1 MWNEIRSEQ
10 DIRDF
15 MDKVYAFH
23 DSCIKEMHY
32 VSGASVNADLR
43 MYPLNDRRVLNVI
56 IQRQFEDV
64 SMIEMEFAG
73 LKYLNLSPV
82 DEQYTCEIF
91 GSTLLIKDRDI
102 YWCDGQNVSED
113 DIEDYDGTIICAA
126 RLRWRAIDGHMG
138 NGEFYKSVYLE

>member
-1 MWNEIRSEQ
+1 MWNEIRNEQ

-15 MDKVYAFH
+15 MDRVYAFH

-32 VSGASVNADLR
+32 VSGAYVNANLG
-43 MYPLNDRRVLNVI
+43 MHPLNDRRVLNVI

-73 LKYLNLSPV
+73 LKYLNLSPT
-82 DEQYTCEIF
+82 DERYTCEIF
-91 GSTLLIKDRDI
+91 GSTLRIKDSDI
-102 YWCDGQNVSED
+102 YWCDGQNISED

-126 RLRWRAIDGHMG
+126 RLHWRAIDGHMG
-138 NGEFYKSVYLE
+138 NGEFYKSAYLE

>member
-1 MWNEIRSEQ
+1 MWLRNRTTENQKGKKARN
-10 DIRDF
+10 
-15 MDKVYAFH
+15 
-23 DSCIKEMHY
+23 IKEKRQ
-32 VSGASVNADLR
+32 SKNFNADLG
-43 MYPLNDRRVLNVI
+43 MHPLNDRRVLNVI

-102 YWCDGQNVSED
+102 YWCDEQNISED

>member
-1 MWNEIRSEQ
+1 MWNEIRNEQ
-10 DIRDF
+10 DIRDL
-15 MDKVYAFH
+15 MDRVYAFH

-32 VSGASVNADLR
+32 VSGAYVNADLG
-43 MYPLNDRRVLNVI
+43 MHPLNDRRVLNVI
-56 IQRQFEDV
+56 IQRQFEDI

-102 YWCDGQNVSED
+102 YWCDE
-113 DIEDYDGTIICAA
+113 
-126 RLRWRAIDGHMG
+126 
-138 NGEFYKSVYLE
+138 

>member
-1 MWNEIRSEQ
+1 MKFAVNRILEILW
-10 DIRDF
+10 
-15 MDKVYAFH
+15 
-23 DSCIKEMHY
+23 IKSMRFTIA
-32 VSGASVNADLR
+32 VLKNADLR

-91 GSTLLIKDRDI
+91 GSTLLIKDSDI
-102 YWCDGQNVSED
+102 YWCDGQNISED
-113 DIEDYDGTIICAA
+113 DIEDYDRTIICAA

>member
-56 IQRQFEDV
+56 I
-64 SMIEMEFAG
+64 
-73 LKYLNLSPV
+73 
-82 DEQYTCEIF
+82 
-91 GSTLLIKDRDI
+91 
-102 YWCDGQNVSED
+102 
-113 DIEDYDGTIICAA
+113 
-126 RLRWRAIDGHMG
+126 
-138 NGEFYKSVYLE
+138 

>member
-1 MWNEIRSEQ
+1 
-10 DIRDF
+10 
-15 MDKVYAFH
+15 
-23 DSCIKEMHY
+23 
-32 VSGASVNADLR
+32 
-43 MYPLNDRRVLNVI
+43 
-56 IQRQFEDV
+56 
-64 SMIEMEFAG
+64 MIEMEFAG

-102 YWCDGQNVSED
+102 YWCDEQNISED

-138 NGEFYKSVYLE
+138 DGEFYKSTYLE

>member
-32 VSGASVNADLR
+32 VSGASVDADL
-43 MYPLNDRRVLNVI
+43 
-56 IQRQFEDV
+56 
-64 SMIEMEFAG
+64 
-73 LKYLNLSPV
+73 
-82 DEQYTCEIF
+82 
-91 GSTLLIKDRDI
+91 
-102 YWCDGQNVSED
+102 
-113 DIEDYDGTIICAA
+113 IEDYDGTIICAA

>member
-1 MWNEIRSEQ
+1 
-10 DIRDF
+10 
-15 MDKVYAFH
+15 
-23 DSCIKEMHY
+23 MH
-32 VSGASVNADLR
+32 
-43 MYPLNDRRVLNVI
+43 PLNDRRVLNVI

-82 DEQYTCEIF
+82 DERYTCEIF
-91 GSTLLIKDRDI
+91 GSTLRIKDRDI
-102 YWCDGQNVSED
+102 YWCDGQNISED

-138 NGEFYKSVYLE
+138 NGEFYKSAYLE